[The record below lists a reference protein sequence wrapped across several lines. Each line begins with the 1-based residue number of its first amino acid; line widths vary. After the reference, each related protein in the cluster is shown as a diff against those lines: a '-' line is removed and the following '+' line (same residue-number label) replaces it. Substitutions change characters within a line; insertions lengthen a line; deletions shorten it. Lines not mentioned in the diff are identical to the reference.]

1 MLQVW
6 IRLKLNHNLLKEIN
20 KMLYIGTLRKFLLM
34 PFNCKYNAF
43 IRDITAKYEGS
54 FLIRSSVN

>member
-1 MLQVW
+1 M
-6 IRLKLNHNLLKEIN
+6 I
-20 KMLYIGTLRKFLLM
+20 YIGTLRKFLLM

-54 FLIRSSVN
+54 FLIRSSQ